1 MAKSRTSAPL
11 NPPSGSIRI
20 PARTPGTIGF
30 YDQADPNVT
39 TLLGDTPGT
48 LGYGDHADPNL
59 PKATLNAIAVRLPDG
74 TAVSLGSDGKAL
86 DPDDGPF
93 VYADYAA
100 IKESVGDGFCVP
112 LVQQKSKV
120 MNTGTW
126 KAGEKLSDKPV
137 LTAGTIIATFSGAG
151 VYESKAR
158 GNHAAFFV
166 RYDTREGG
174 DGIIIYD
181 QYREWP
187 DKETKAIEELKKSK
201 QKLEEL
207 NPDSMPPGAAK
218 EKAKQE
224 LDDILRTLAK
234 AETDLLSVYPE
245 TDKKGRRFKRK
256 NPGERFI
263 RFDRA
268 GSPSNNA
275 SAYSVVVH

>member
-120 MNTGTW
+120 MNT
-126 KAGEKLSDKPV
+126 KILAIVDASM
-137 LTAGTIIATFSGAG
+137 FR
-151 VYESKAR
+151 R
-158 GNHAAFFV
+158 G
-166 RYDTREGG
+166 Y
-174 DGIIIYD
+174 
-181 QYREWP
+181 
-187 DKETKAIEELKKSK
+187 
-201 QKLEEL
+201 
-207 NPDSMPPGAAK
+207 
-218 EKAKQE
+218 
-224 LDDILRTLAK
+224 
-234 AETDLLSVYPE
+234 
-245 TDKKGRRFKRK
+245 
-256 NPGERFI
+256 
-263 RFDRA
+263 
-268 GSPSNNA
+268 A
-275 SAYSVVVH
+275 SAHLVAMQMTTNITLC